1 MTPWLAALVTALAAV
16 PADVEREGVRVEV
29 SVRAHVYTWTVTNLS
44 APPITTFE
52 VAHHNCYSERAPE
65 GWEVVLEPD
74 RIRAWTSDPRLAIR
88 PGRSASFTAQVSSGG
103 AVLGAVPLTLGF
115 APAPPAGQA
124 PDLGTDP
131 GTIRFEE
138 VWGPVRMP
146 TSAFVTVAV
155 TIVGVAVLHALLLGR
170 KSRGGADA
178 VRGSA

>member
-1 MTPWLAALVTALAAV
+1 MTPWLAALVTALASV

-74 RIRAWTSDPRLAIR
+74 RIRAWTDDPRLAIR

-103 AVLGAVPLTLGF
+103 AVLGAVPLTIGF
-115 APAPPAGQA
+115 GPAPR
-124 PDLGTDP
+124 TDP

-155 TIVGVAVLHALLLGR
+155 TIMGVAVLHALLLGR

-178 VRGSA
+178 IIGSA

>member
-1 MTPWLAALVTALAAV
+1 MTPWLAALVAALASV

-29 SVRAHVYTWTVTNLS
+29 SVRAHVYTWTVTNVS

-65 GWEVVLEPD
+65 GWEVVLERD
-74 RIRAWTSDPRLAIR
+74 RMRAWTNDPRRAIR
-88 PGRSASFTAQVSSGG
+88 PGRSGRFSAQVSSGG
-103 AVLGAVPLTLGF
+103 AVLGAVPLTIGF
-115 APAPPAGQA
+115 GP
-124 PDLGTDP
+124 DP
-131 GTIRFEE
+131 GNDLATIRFEE

-155 TIVGVAVLHALLLGR
+155 TIMGVAVLHALLLGR

-178 VRGSA
+178 VIGSA